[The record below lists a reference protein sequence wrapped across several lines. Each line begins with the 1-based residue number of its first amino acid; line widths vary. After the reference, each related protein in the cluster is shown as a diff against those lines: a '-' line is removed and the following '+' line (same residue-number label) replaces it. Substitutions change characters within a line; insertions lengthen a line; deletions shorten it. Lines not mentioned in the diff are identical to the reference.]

1 MNLTD
6 KATREHGGRI
16 AIERFRAQFK
26 AAGLESLRL
35 LEDGDMER
43 VYCDFHEDYVV
54 KHVVNYNPRYRFVQ
68 VKTNGKLN
76 YQYNILEIFGL
87 KKRPKKA
94 LIHDLKSSYA
104 GKLLLHVESFGVSCQ
119 SIEIYTNV
127 NFDDEVEQII
137 DEIRGAGKLT
147 ANTISLIAETRK
159 LIASLTSKSD
169 EEVIAFLSHLRL
181 SPRKQILNDEEEG
194 FVAQA
199 SHQIYKYSEINLTP
213 DEVRQIIVQLLS
225 LIEDRSAV
233 PLASTISE
241 EELNKKSSVVIDDVL
256 DILTISR
263 SAYYILKNGGDD
275 KAIKSASILQRV
287 LKKNGFSGET
297 VDIFASFKVQW
308 ETWFRTNRHD
318 IPEFRLTIIKQ
329 GITQLAKKL
338 ATGQVDMNTITPEIA
353 TLSADM
359 NESLTRSDISEEL
372 TFGAVLSELVKGE
385 AV

>member
-54 KHVVNYNPRYRFVQ
+54 KHVVNSTPRYRFVQ

-104 GKLLLHVESFGVSCQ
+104 GKLLLHVESFGASCQ

-137 DEIRGAGKLT
+137 DEIRGTGKLT
-147 ANTISLIAETRK
+147 TNTTNLIAETRK
-159 LIASLTSKSD
+159 LIASLTSKTD
-169 EEVIAFLSHLRL
+169 EEVITFLSHLRL

-241 EELNKKSSVVIDDVL
+241 EELNKKASVVIDDVL

-287 LKKNGFSGET
+287 LKRNGFSGET
-297 VDIFASFKVQW
+297 LDVFASFKIQW

-353 TLSADM
+353 TLSVDM

>member
-54 KHVVNYNPRYRFVQ
+54 KHVVNCNPRYRFVQ

-241 EELNKKSSVVIDDVL
+241 EELNKKASVVIDDVL

-297 VDIFASFKVQW
+297 VDIFAFFKVQW

-338 ATGQVDMNTITPEIA
+338 ATGQVDLNTITPEIA